1 MHLTEDD
8 RPQIS
13 PQSQPQANDPNS
25 ICSDEFSLLESECD
39 EPLAKAFH
47 SGLLRRML
55 EEYVAL
61 CHPPA
66 KPDESRPR
74 TRTSASSG
82 DRFPNLAGFCR
93 FLGCSTEEWLAMER
107 DHPIPFGRLRA
118 VLEDEALNATLSPTV
133 IGAYLK
139 RRLGYDNPTDSRAG
153 EHLTVRFEHDIWEDG
168 E

>member
-8 RPQIS
+8 S
-13 PQSQPQANDPNS
+13 PQKTTLSPAKNLSPTLDGG
-25 ICSDEFSLLESECD
+25 D
-39 EPLAKAFH
+39 EPLAQAFH
-47 SGLLRRML
+47 QGLLREML
-55 EEYVAL
+55 EEYVTL
-61 CHPPA
+61 CHPPQ
-66 KPDESRPR
+66 KTEEGRPR
-74 TRTSASSG
+74 SRSSTPCG

-107 DHPIPFGRLRA
+107 DYPIPFGRLRA

-139 RRLGYDNPTDSRAG
+139 RRLGYDNATDTRTG
-153 EHLTVRFEHDIWEDG
+153 EQLTVRFEHDIWEDG

>member
-13 PQSQPQANDPNS
+13 PPIPSQGD
-25 ICSDEFSLLESECD
+25 CESDTFSSFTSECD
-39 EPLAKAFH
+39 EPLAEAFH
-47 SGLLRRML
+47 AGTLRHKL
-55 EEYVAL
+55 EEYISL

-66 KPDESRPR
+66 KPDEERPR
-74 TRTSASSG
+74 SRASSPST

-93 FLGCSTEEWLAMER
+93 FLGCSTEEWLTMER
-107 DHPIPFGRLRA
+107 EHPILFGRLRA
-118 VLEDEALNATLSPTV
+118 VLEDEALNATLSPTL

-139 RRLGYDNPTDSRAG
+139 RRLGYDNPTDARTS
-153 EHLTVRFEHDIWEDG
+153 EQLTVRFEHDIWEDG

>member
-13 PQSQPQANDPNS
+13 TPTPTQNPPFFPSQM
-25 ICSDEFSLLESECD
+25 D
-39 EPLAKAFH
+39 EPLAEAFH
-47 SGLLRRML
+47 KGMLPRML
-55 EEYVAL
+55 EEYIAL
-61 CHPPA
+61 CHPPI
-66 KPDESRPR
+66 PPEESRPR
-74 TRTSASSG
+74 SRASSPSG

-93 FLGCSTEEWLAMER
+93 FLGCSTEEWIAMER

-118 VLEDEALNATLSPTV
+118 VLEDEALNASLSPTL

-139 RRLGYDNPTDSRAG
+139 RRLGYDNSSDVRG
-153 EHLTVRFEHDIWEDG
+153 EQLTVRFEHDIWEDG